1 MTEPRENWVASGG
14 SKVKVKINARKNTRT
29 TMANRRMKT
38 LIFGCAFF
46 IALALPAVGHAQKPV
61 PLVIQ
66 GGTLID
72 ATGRTPIE
80 NAVIVVEG
88 ERIKAVGKRGEV
100 AAPRNARVIDVNG
113 KTLLPGLIDGHCHL
127 LDFMGEI
134 YLHLGITT
142 CPDITQND
150 DEWTLAQRDGTNLGK
165 IRGPRIW
172 STGARL
178 VGPPPDW
185 ALRGERGYLIKTP
198 EEAVAAV
205 RKKKAAGIEIIK
217 FNEYVSA
224 DAIKAGAA
232 EANRLGLPVTC
243 HCLDVFLAA
252 EAGFAGVEH
261 HWAPGMTS
269 IGDVKK
275 RWEIHE
281 RRMTGK
287 INTADL
293 SYFYEPENFDKIVKA
308 MVEKNVSWSPTI
320 ATWYRPLS
328 PSVARFKERE
338 LSILDRKEA
347 QYLPG
352 VLREQA
358 LGQYER
364 YAKFPPERLNNARE
378 GYKKI
383 ADLIRRFVQAGGII
397 RAGSDPNNGLPGL
410 GVHQELVM
418 FVEAGLA
425 PMQALQAATINVAKA
440 FRKEKDFGTVE
451 PGKIADLIAVDG
463 DPLKDIWATQ
473 NVKLVV
479 LGGKIVDQEFH
490 ANHKN
495 PIPAIRAW
503 RATPQEIEIA
513 PRSVVQGAGATT
525 VKIATRRGFDR
536 FHKATLAGK
545 ELETRFISPSELEA
559 TIPPQMTKAV
569 GTYPIVVVGQG
580 DFASKSAPAYFIVTF
595 KP

>member
-1 MTEPRENWVASGG
+1 
-14 SKVKVKINARKNTRT
+14 
-29 TMANRRMKT
+29 MA
-38 LIFGCAFF
+38 F
-46 IALALPAVGHAQKPV
+46 ALPIASHAQKAT

-72 ATGRTPIE
+72 ATGRAPME
-80 NAVIVVEG
+80 DAVIVIEG
-88 ERIKAVGKRGEV
+88 ERIKTVGKRGEV
-100 AAPRNARVIDVNG
+100 AAPPNARVIDVKG
-113 KTLLPGLIDGHCHL
+113 KTILPGLIDGHCHL

-150 DEWTLAQRDGTNLGK
+150 DEWTLAQRDGTSLGK

-178 VGPPPDW
+178 VGPPPAW

-205 RKKKAAGIEIIK
+205 RKKKAEGIEIIK
-217 FNEYVSA
+217 FNEYVA
-224 DAIKAGAA
+224 PEAIKAGAA

-243 HCLDVFLAA
+243 HCLDAFLAA

-261 HWAPGMTS
+261 HWGLGMTS

-293 SYFYEPENFDKIVKA
+293 SYYYEPENFDGIVKA
-308 MVEKNVSWSPTI
+308 VTEKRVSWSPTI

-347 QYLPG
+347 SYLPG

-378 GYKKI
+378 GYKKLE
-383 ADLIRRFVQAGGII
+383 DLIRRYVQAGGLI

-410 GVHQELVM
+410 GVHQEMVM
-418 FVEAGLA
+418 FVEAGLT
-425 PMQALQAATINVAKA
+425 PMQAIQAATVNVAKA
-440 FRKEKDFGTVE
+440 FRKDTDFGTVE
-451 PGKIADLIAVDG
+451 PGKVADLIAVDG
-463 DPLKDIWATQ
+463 DPLKDVWTTQ

-479 LGGKIVDQEFH
+479 LGGKIVDHEFH

-503 RATPQEIEIA
+503 RATPQEIEIS
-513 PRSVVQGAGATT
+513 PRSIVQGSGTAT
-525 VKIATRRGFDR
+525 VKITTRRGFDR

-545 ELETRFISPSELEA
+545 ELETRFISSSELEA
-559 TIPPQMTKAV
+559 IVPLVLTKQV
-569 GTYPIVVVGQG
+569 GTYPLIVVGQG
-580 DFASKSAPAYFIVTF
+580 DSASKSAPAYLIVSF
-595 KP
+595 KK

>member
-1 MTEPRENWVASGG
+1 MKISNRNFVLGFLIGATIVAAPVLSQ
-14 SKVKVKINARKNTRT
+14 
-29 TMANRRMKT
+29 
-38 LIFGCAFF
+38 
-46 IALALPAVGHAQKPV
+46 AQRV
-61 PLVIQ
+61 PSLVIQ

-72 ATGRTPIE
+72 GTGRAPLE
-80 NAVIVVEG
+80 DAVIVVEG

-100 AAPRNARVIDVNG
+100 AVPRGARVIDVKG

-150 DEWTLAQRDGTNLGK
+150 DEWTLAQRNGTNLGK

-178 VGPPPDW
+178 VGPPPAW

-205 RKKKAAGIEIIK
+205 HKKKADGLEIIK
-217 FNEYVSA
+217 FNEYVSPE
-224 DAIKAGAA
+224 AIKAGAA

-252 EAGFAGVEH
+252 DAGFAGVEH
-261 HWAPGMTS
+261 HWSLGMTS
-269 IGDVKK
+269 IADVKK

-281 RRMTGK
+281 QRMTRK

-293 SYFYEPENFDKIVKA
+293 AFYYEPENFDRVVAAVVAANI
-308 MVEKNVSWSPTI
+308 SWSPTI

-338 LSILDRKEA
+338 LSILDQKNAR
-347 QYLPG
+347 YLPA

-364 YAKFPPERLNNARE
+364 YAKFAPERLDRARE
-378 GYKKI
+378 GYGKLQ
-383 ADLIRRFVQAGGII
+383 DLIRRYVQAGGLI

-410 GVHQELVM
+410 GVHQEMTM
-418 FVEAGLA
+418 FVEAGLT
-425 PMQALQAATINVAKA
+425 PMQAIQAATIKVAKA
-440 FRKEKDFGTVE
+440 FRKDKDFGTVE
-451 PGKIADLIAVDG
+451 SGKVADIIAVDG
-463 DPLKDIWATQ
+463 NPLKDIWATQ
-473 NVKLVV
+473 AVRLVV
-479 LGGKIVDQEFH
+479 LGGKVVDPEFH
-490 ANHKN
+490 ANFKN
-495 PIPAIRAW
+495 PIPAIRPW
-503 RATPQEIEIA
+503 RATPQAVEVS
-513 PRSVVQGAGATT
+513 PRAVVQGGGPAVIKVT
-525 VKIATRRGFDR
+525 TRRGFDR
-536 FHKATLAGK
+536 FHKVTFNGQ
-545 ELETRFISPSELEA
+545 ELETRFVGPEELEA
-559 TIPPQMTKAV
+559 TIPPRLTKDV
-569 GTYPIVVVGQG
+569 GSYPVIVVGQG
-580 DFASKSAPAYFIVTF
+580 DHASRSAPAYFIVSF

>member
-1 MTEPRENWVASGG
+1 MTNHP
-14 SKVKVKINARKNTRT
+14 
-29 TMANRRMKT
+29 MKT
-38 LIFGCAFF
+38 LIFGWAFF
-46 IALALPAVGHAQKPV
+46 IALGLPTVGHTQKPV

-72 ATGRTPIE
+72 ATGRPPLE

-100 AAPRNARVIDVNG
+100 AVPRNARVIDVTG
-113 KTLLPGLIDGHCHL
+113 KTILPGLIDGHCHL

-150 DEWTLAQRDGTNLGK
+150 DEWTMAQRDGTNLGK

-178 VGPPPDW
+178 VGSPPEW
-185 ALRGERGYLIKTP
+185 ALRGERGHLIKTP
-198 EEAVAAV
+198 EDAVAAV
-205 RKKKAAGIEIIK
+205 RKKKAQGIEIIK

-261 HWAPGMTS
+261 HWALGMTS

-308 MVEKNVSWSPTI
+308 TVEKNVSWSPTI

-347 QYLPG
+347 HYLPG

-364 YAKFPPERLNNARE
+364 YAKFSPERLNNARE
-378 GYKKI
+378 GYMKI

-418 FVEAGLA
+418 FVEAGLT
-425 PMQALQAATINVAKA
+425 PMQALQAATINVAKT
-440 FRKEKDFGTVE
+440 FRKDKDFGTVE
-451 PGKIADLIAVDG
+451 PGKVADLIAVDG

-479 LGGKIVDQEFH
+479 LGGKIIDQEFH

-495 PIPAIRAW
+495 PIPAVRAW
-503 RATPQEIEIA
+503 RATPQEIDIA
-513 PRSVVQGAGATT
+513 PRSVVQGSGATT
-525 VKIATRRGFDR
+525 VKITTRRGFDR
-536 FHKATLAGK
+536 FHKATLAGR
-545 ELETRFISPSELEA
+545 ELETRFIGPSELEA
-559 TIPPQMTKAV
+559 TIPLQMTKAV

-580 DFASKSAPAYFIVTF
+580 DFASKSGPAYFIVTF
-595 KP
+595 KR

>member
-1 MTEPRENWVASGG
+1 
-14 SKVKVKINARKNTRT
+14 
-29 TMANRRMKT
+29 MA
-38 LIFGCAFF
+38 F
-46 IALALPAVGHAQKPV
+46 ALPIASHAQKAT

-72 ATGRTPIE
+72 ATGRAPME
-80 NAVIVVEG
+80 DAVIVIEG
-88 ERIKAVGKRGEV
+88 ERIKAVGKHGEV
-100 AAPRNARVIDVNG
+100 ALPRNARVIDAKG
-113 KTLLPGLIDGHCHL
+113 KTILPGLIDGHCHL

-150 DEWTLAQRDGTNLGK
+150 DEWTLAQRDGTSLGK

-178 VGPPPDW
+178 VGPPPAW

-198 EEAVAAV
+198 EDAVAAV
-205 RKKKAAGIEIIK
+205 RKKKAEGIEIIK
-217 FNEYVSA
+217 FNEYVA
-224 DAIKAGAA
+224 PEAIKAGAA

-243 HCLDVFLAA
+243 HCLDAFLAA

-261 HWAPGMTS
+261 HWGLGMTS

-275 RWEIHE
+275 RWEVHE

-293 SYFYEPENFDKIVKA
+293 SYYYEPENFDGIVKA
-308 MVEKNVSWSPTI
+308 VTEKHVSWSPTI

-347 QYLPG
+347 SYLPG

-378 GYKKI
+378 GYKKLD
-383 ADLIRRFVQAGGII
+383 DLIRRYVQAGGLI

-410 GVHQELVM
+410 GVHQEMVM
-418 FVEAGLA
+418 FVEAGLT
-425 PMQALQAATINVAKA
+425 PMQAIQAATINVAKA
-440 FRKEKDFGTVE
+440 FRKDKDFGTVE
-451 PGKIADLIAVDG
+451 PGKVADLIAVDG
-463 DPLKDIWATQ
+463 DPLKDVWTTQ

-479 LGGKIVDQEFH
+479 LGGKIVDHEFH

-495 PIPAIRAW
+495 PIPAIRPW
-503 RATPQEIEIA
+503 RATPQEIEIS
-513 PRSVVQGAGATT
+513 PRSIVQGSGTAT
-525 VKIATRRGFDR
+525 VKITTRRGFDR

-545 ELETRFISPSELEA
+545 ELETRFISSSELEA
-559 TIPPQMTKAV
+559 IVPLALTKQA
-569 GTYPIVVVGQG
+569 GTYPFIVVGQG
-580 DFASKSAPAYFIVTF
+580 DSASKSVPAYLIVSF
-595 KP
+595 KK

>member
-1 MTEPRENWVASGG
+1 M
-14 SKVKVKINARKNTRT
+14 KINNRK
-29 TMANRRMKT
+29 
-38 LIFGCAFF
+38 FF
-46 IALALPAVGHAQKPV
+46 IACVLCFMAFALPIASHAQKAT

-72 ATGRTPIE
+72 ATGRAPME
-80 NAVIVVEG
+80 DAVIVIEG

-100 AAPRNARVIDVNG
+100 AAPPNARVIDVKG
-113 KTLLPGLIDGHCHL
+113 KTILPGLIDGHCHL

-150 DEWTLAQRDGTNLGK
+150 DEWTLAQRDGTSLGK

-178 VGPPPDW
+178 VGPPPAW

-205 RKKKAAGIEIIK
+205 RKKKAEGIEIIK
-217 FNEYVSA
+217 FNEYVA
-224 DAIKAGAA
+224 PEAIKAGAA

-243 HCLDVFLAA
+243 HCLDAFLAA

-261 HWAPGMTS
+261 HWGLGMTS

-275 RWEIHE
+275 RWEVHE

-293 SYFYEPENFDKIVKA
+293 SYYYEPENFDGIVKA
-308 MVEKNVSWSPTI
+308 VTEKHVSWSPTI

-347 QYLPG
+347 SYLPG

-378 GYKKI
+378 GYKKLE
-383 ADLIRRFVQAGGII
+383 DLIRRYVQAGGLI

-410 GVHQELVM
+410 GVHQEMVM
-418 FVEAGLA
+418 FVEAGLT
-425 PMQALQAATINVAKA
+425 PMQAIQAATVNVAMA
-440 FRKEKDFGTVE
+440 FRKDTDFGTVE
-451 PGKIADLIAVDG
+451 PGKVADLIAVDG
-463 DPLKDIWATQ
+463 DPLKDVWTTQ

-479 LGGKIVDQEFH
+479 LGGKIVDHEFH

-495 PIPAIRAW
+495 PSPAIRAW
-503 RATPQEIEIA
+503 RATPQEIELS
-513 PRSVVQGAGATT
+513 PRSVVQGSGAAT
-525 VKIATRRGFDR
+525 VKITTRRGFDR

-545 ELETRFISPSELEA
+545 ELETRFISPGEIEA
-559 TIPPQMTKAV
+559 TVPPALTKQA
-569 GTYPIVVVGQG
+569 GTYPLIVVGQG
-580 DFASKSAPAYFIVTF
+580 DSASKSAPAYFIVSF
-595 KP
+595 KK

>member
-1 MTEPRENWVASGG
+1 M
-14 SKVKVKINARKNTRT
+14 KINNRK
-29 TMANRRMKT
+29 
-38 LIFGCAFF
+38 FF
-46 IALALPAVGHAQKPV
+46 IACVLCFMAFALPIASHAQKAT

-72 ATGRTPIE
+72 ATGRAPME
-80 NAVIVVEG
+80 DAVIVIEG

-100 AAPRNARVIDVNG
+100 AAPPNARVIDVKG
-113 KTLLPGLIDGHCHL
+113 KTILPGLIDGHCHL

-150 DEWTLAQRDGTNLGK
+150 DEWTLAQRDGTSLGK

-178 VGPPPDW
+178 VGPPPAW

-198 EEAVAAV
+198 EDAVAAV
-205 RKKKAAGIEIIK
+205 RKKKAEGIEIIK
-217 FNEYVSA
+217 FNEYVA
-224 DAIKAGAA
+224 PEAIKAGAA

-243 HCLDVFLAA
+243 HCLDAFLAA

-261 HWAPGMTS
+261 HWGLGMTS

-293 SYFYEPENFDKIVKA
+293 SYYYEPENFDGIVKA
-308 MVEKNVSWSPTI
+308 VTEKHVSWSPTI

-347 QYLPG
+347 SYLPG

-378 GYKKI
+378 GYKKLE
-383 ADLIRRFVQAGGII
+383 DLIRRYVQAGGLI

-410 GVHQELVM
+410 GVHQEMVM
-418 FVEAGLA
+418 FVEAGLT
-425 PMQALQAATINVAKA
+425 PMQAIQAATVNVAKA
-440 FRKEKDFGTVE
+440 FRKDTDFGTVE
-451 PGKIADLIAVDG
+451 PGKVADLIAVDG
-463 DPLKDIWATQ
+463 DPLKDVWTTQ

-479 LGGKIVDQEFH
+479 LGGKIVDHEFH

-503 RATPQEIEIA
+503 RATPQEIEIS
-513 PRSVVQGAGATT
+513 PRSVVQGSGAAT
-525 VKIATRRGFDR
+525 VKITTRRGFDR

-545 ELETRFISPSELEA
+545 ELETRFISPGEIEA
-559 TIPPQMTKAV
+559 TVPPALTKQA
-569 GTYPIVVVGQG
+569 GTYPLIVVGQG
-580 DFASKSAPAYFIVTF
+580 DSASKSAPAYFIVSF
-595 KP
+595 KK

>member
-1 MTEPRENWVASGG
+1 
-14 SKVKVKINARKNTRT
+14 
-29 TMANRRMKT
+29 MA
-38 LIFGCAFF
+38 F
-46 IALALPAVGHAQKPV
+46 ALPIASHAQKAT

-72 ATGRTPIE
+72 ATGRAPME
-80 NAVIVVEG
+80 DAVIVIEG

-100 AAPRNARVIDVNG
+100 AAPPNARVIDVKG
-113 KTLLPGLIDGHCHL
+113 KTILPGLIDGHCHL

-150 DEWTLAQRDGTNLGK
+150 DEWTLAQRDGTSLGK

-178 VGPPPDW
+178 VGPPPAW

-198 EEAVAAV
+198 EDAVAAV
-205 RKKKAAGIEIIK
+205 RKKKAEGIEIIK
-217 FNEYVSA
+217 FNEYVA
-224 DAIKAGAA
+224 PEAIKAGAA

-243 HCLDVFLAA
+243 HCLDAFLAA

-261 HWAPGMTS
+261 HWGLGMTS

-293 SYFYEPENFDKIVKA
+293 SYYYEPENFDGIVKA
-308 MVEKNVSWSPTI
+308 VTEKHVSWSPTI

-347 QYLPG
+347 SYLPG

-378 GYKKI
+378 GYKKLE
-383 ADLIRRFVQAGGII
+383 DLIRRYVQAGGLI

-410 GVHQELVM
+410 GVHQEMVM
-418 FVEAGLA
+418 FVEAGLT
-425 PMQALQAATINVAKA
+425 PMQAIQAATVNVAKA
-440 FRKEKDFGTVE
+440 FRKDTDFGTVE
-451 PGKIADLIAVDG
+451 PGKVADLIAVDG
-463 DPLKDIWATQ
+463 DPLKDVWTTQ

-479 LGGKIVDQEFH
+479 LGGKIVDHEFH

-503 RATPQEIEIA
+503 RATPQEIEIS
-513 PRSVVQGAGATT
+513 PRSIVQGSGTAT
-525 VKIATRRGFDR
+525 VKITTRRGFDR

-545 ELETRFISPSELEA
+545 ELETRFISSSELEA
-559 TIPPQMTKAV
+559 IVPLVLTKQV
-569 GTYPIVVVGQG
+569 GTYPLIVVGQG
-580 DFASKSAPAYFIVTF
+580 DSASKSAPAYLIVSF
-595 KP
+595 KK